1 MTQEILIALLIGVIL
16 GAVVAATAF
25 VRQCKNTPSTEE
37 D

>member
-16 GAVVAATAF
+16 GAVVAATSF
-25 VRQCKNTPSTEE
+25 VRHCKNTPSTEE

>member
-1 MTQEILIALLIGVIL
+1 MSQEILIALLIGVIL

-25 VRQCKNTPSTEE
+25 VRHCKNSPATDE

>member
-25 VRQCKNTPSTEE
+25 VRHCKNTPETSE